1 VIVLVSVLGLGA
13 CATAARS
20 TGEAP
25 RGLVDR
31 AWLIVAPPG
40 RAPGSLYV
48 FLSDGTLLMTSCV
61 ETYRLATWRWSGDG
75 RLEVTEDPITRYTAR
90 VLVIE
95 ERDLTLRLELVRE
108 SVELRLRA
116 ADVPVVCPDLPR

>member
-1 VIVLVSVLGLGA
+1 VRCVIVLVSVLGLGA

-25 RGLVDR
+25 RGRVDR
-31 AWLIVAPPG
+31 ADRGAV
-40 RAPGSLYV
+40 RTAPGSLYV
-48 FLSDGTLLMTSCV
+48 FLSDGTLLMTTCV
-61 ETYRLATWRWSGDG
+61 ETYRLATWRWSGGG

-116 ADVPVVCPDLPR
+116 ADVPVVC